1 MEHPFLSTTDLA
13 TMSID
18 ELQTKIS
25 ELTGK
30 LNFAYQMGNLD
41 LQRQVKM
48 ALDSYTKARNKKLD
62 DMYKKGDG
70 DDHSDKINISWL

>member
-30 LNFAYQMGNLD
+30 LNFAY
-41 LQRQVKM
+41 
-48 ALDSYTKARNKKLD
+48 
-62 DMYKKGDG
+62 
-70 DDHSDKINISWL
+70 